1 MSDAIIAEIII
12 EEVSM
17 DKRKEFLKYDDPS

>member
-1 MSDAIIAEIII
+1 MSDAIIAAIII

-17 DKRKEFLKYDDPS
+17 DKRKGFLKNDDPS